1 MSLGSLEVPDVWH
14 RPAIDQTGDTALH
27 MPVCFRWVY
36 YFLTNKQENNFK
48 ELFTLCYLFSQL
60 TVTKSFTMGQT
71 PKYLDDQKKFIKI
84 MEITPE
90 ESLMCSYLAASC
102 VFIDTYR
109 VS

>member
-1 MSLGSLEVPDVWH
+1 
-14 RPAIDQTGDTALH
+14 
-27 MPVCFRWVY
+27 
-36 YFLTNKQENNFK
+36 
-48 ELFTLCYLFSQL
+48 
-60 TVTKSFTMGQT
+60 MGQT